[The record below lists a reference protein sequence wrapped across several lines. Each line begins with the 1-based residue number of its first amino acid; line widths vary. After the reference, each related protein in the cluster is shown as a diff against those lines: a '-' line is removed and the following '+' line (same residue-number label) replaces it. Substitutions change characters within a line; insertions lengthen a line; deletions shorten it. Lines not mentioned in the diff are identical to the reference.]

1 MRITN
6 EMNTQ
11 TISVVDLFGEF
22 NAAWDYYAVQHALE
36 AVEWARVVAC
46 EVALTTEVSESDLRG
61 LFFANT
67 SVGNLMRIEK
77 ALVAEGL
84 AAGKTEAAMFE
95 VIDRLQKRVQRLRS
109 RAQYNN

>member
-22 NAAWDYYAVQHALE
+22 NAAWDYYAVQQAL
-36 AVEWARVVAC
+36 AVVEWSKVVAC
-46 EVALTTEVSESDLRG
+46 EFALTTEITEADLRS

-67 SVGNLMRIEK
+67 SVGDQYRIERM
-77 ALVAEGL
+77 LVVEGL
-84 AAGKTEAAMFE
+84 AAGKTESEIFE
-95 VIDRLQKRVQRLRS
+95 KLERIQQQVQRLQT
-109 RAQYNN
+109 RALYN